1 MHGVN
6 ICCVAADGMSKRVK
20 STWNDRNVFHTDS
33 SMLYCCDDPLT
44 SQWAH
49 VGQCTFAGSFSSL
62 AASTSVVQCVSCS
75 GGQFSAAG
83 ASQCTACPAFATDI
97 NRLSCQCPAGYRRVD
112 GASGSFTCEECPAG
126 TYASTAG
133 STTCVA
139 CPAGELK
146 GSPSGRSVRSVGP
159 YGGSGP
165 IIVLL
170 CLISEAQRSV
180 CVCVCVS

>member
-1 MHGVN
+1 
-6 ICCVAADGMSKRVK
+6 
-20 STWNDRNVFHTDS
+20 
-33 SMLYCCDDPLT
+33 MLVVTL
-44 SQWAH
+44 
-49 VGQCTFAGSFSSL
+49 AGTFSSSAKSDSAERCL
-62 AASTSVVQCVSCS
+62 ECNANE
-75 GGQFSAAG
+75 FSAAG
-83 ASQCTACPAFATDI
+83 ASQCTACPAFATAI

-126 TYASTAG
+126 TYACTAG

-159 YGGSGP
+159 YGGYGP

-180 CVCVCVS
+180 CVCARVRVS